1 MKKAVCLICVIAM
14 LFSMIPANTLAATVL
29 NEDVSIETPVNGSM
43 ETSVEASAVSSQLL
57 GAESKAELSEDCKE
71 GEFALKVTTKDEPG
85 NAYAAYTLVNSDT
98 FFISSFSSIDLWVKP
113 GIGANWVE
121 FYTNE
126 ALILGDENGDGRYE
140 VGTDLTIGIWNK
152 ITLNLLNTQTTVTE
166 GKDLAIHTDENSV
179 WLYDGVTSKGT
190 EASSIDLSAMV
201 NHDTQMNNNCLEYPK
216 TADGTAYV
224 TAPTVLV
231 SGDRVAYE
239 KTFTTQADFS
249 GGTPG
254 AGVTV
259 DADGKIT
266 FSYVD
271 ACSGGT
277 AISDSG
283 TASYLFDNNTNSNWI
298 SSAGIYTSGNAYVG
312 YDFGKDMTVSGFS
325 ISQCTNCGPT
335 VTSIKMQY
343 YDGNTWKTVGTYSLP
358 ASSAKQ
364 IVFTDLSATGQKWRL
379 LANANLLTSSGSWSV
394 YEVEFFGSVREYTSS
409 VIDISTAT
417 KVDYG
422 EIFWNGSD
430 DAKFSVETSLS
441 LNGGT
446 TWGNWQPLNANGTI
460 SGIDGMTNL
469 QSARLKFKV
478 SVKEAKVGAVPVL
491 NDLTIRLVRKS
502 SGISELPGKLS
513 AISISSQNKSIAGTK
528 LTAYDKVNYTFLNDM
543 ASYALSGDGKT
554 LYYIQSSRYT
564 DTNKKVY
571 KLDLRSGNNTLI
583 YTSTHAG
590 TFSELNVQTNYD
602 GTKAVIHMRCDSDRS
617 YAESIKYD
625 VNLTN
630 SVTTSGS
637 CSNYKMLNDG
647 SIAYHYSSNQLYYE
661 DNYGKTLSCYY
672 GGSSYNFAPY
682 IKNNQFYFY
691 GYDSDN
697 HIYGIN
703 CASIGTSALSYVTI
717 LSKSTEISGLQ
728 VSQDGNTLYYYFN
741 SNVYAYNLTTKTERK
756 LNVTASSIYSI
767 IEGDRLILR
776 DSSND
781 YFIYDPEMDTRISIR
796 PSDFSGMLAID
807 YSGNELFYIP
817 SDQTVPRMWYR
828 DGATDL
834 NRYLLSFDGK
844 NKWYSYKSGSW
855 VMVQADVK
863 PSEATLTQYGMTAEE
878 VNALTAADF
887 APLYEG
893 GKEIYTVDVAAYYA
907 SISPYITPS
916 VSSINVITDRQ
927 EYGSAGTSTANPIYA
942 AKSVAFAGSGWDKVN
957 RLYPIEITSR
967 EASFTYFIY
976 SNGKYQYYSGS
987 QWVVENGTEIADL
1000 IADTETNWIKLKQLG
1015 MTAAEVRAIPASA
1028 LTSQLAGSDFSVVY
1042 CMQVSDTSTAGYYSK
1057 ISADYSKNLIASTN
1071 LLTIHIV
1078 FIDGTDRAFS
1088 GFTDSQAEDFMD
1100 WLDSCKN
1107 GRGASFYRLTNDS
1120 GTTQYVSYSNVE
1132 YIYWSES

>member
-1 MKKAVCLICVIAM
+1 MKKVICIFCALTM
-14 LFSMIPANTLAATVL
+14 LFSLMPFDAIAATVL
-29 NEDVSIETPVNGSM
+29 NEDVSIEAPINGSM
-43 ETSVEASAVSSQLL
+43 ETQVAATAVASQLT
-57 GAESKAELSEDCKE
+57 GAGSKAELSEDCKE
-71 GEFALKVTTKDEPG
+71 GEFALKVTAKDEPV
-85 NAYAAYTLVNSDT
+85 NPYATYTLVSSDDFT
-98 FFISSFSSIDLWVKP
+98 ISSFSSVELWVKP
-113 GIGANWVE
+113 EIGASWIE
-121 FYTNE
+121 FYTND
-126 ALILGDENGDGRYE
+126 ALILGDKNGDGRYE
-140 VGTDLTIGIWNK
+140 VGTDFTSGTWNK
-152 ITLNLLNTQTTVTE
+152 LTLNLLNTQTVLTQ
-166 GKDLAIHTDENSV
+166 GNDLAVHTDENSV
-179 WLYDGVTSKGT
+179 WLYDGVISKGT
-190 EASSIDLSAMV
+190 EASSINLSAMA

-216 TADGTAYV
+216 TVDGTAYV
-224 TAPTVLV
+224 TTPTVLV

-266 FSYVD
+266 FSYAD

-277 AISDSG
+277 AISDGG
-283 TASYLFDNNTNSNWI
+283 TALYAFDDSTSSDWI
-298 SSAGIYTSGNAYVG
+298 SSKTGSNVSGNAYIG
-312 YDFGKDMTVSGFS
+312 YDFGKSVAVSGFS
-325 ISQCTNCGPT
+325 IIQEYPVS
-335 VTSIKMQY
+335 SLMLQY
-343 YDGNTWKTVGTYSLP
+343 YDGNSWKTSGTYSLP
-358 ASSAKQ
+358 VTYTKQVIYNNYMGVSAN
-364 IVFTDLSATGQKWRL
+364 KWRI
-379 LANANLLTSSGSWSV
+379 LANSNTQSNQWRV
-394 YEVEFFGSVREYTSS
+394 YEVEFFNYTRDYTSA
-409 VIDISTAT
+409 VIDISM
-417 KVDYG
+417 VDQINYG
-422 EIFWNGSD
+422 EISWNDS
-430 DAKFSVETSLS
+430 KNENFTIETAIS

-446 TWGNWQPLNANGTI
+446 TWGEWLLLNPNNRVQGL
-460 SGIDGMTNL
+460 DQMVDL
-469 QSARLKFKV
+469 QSARLKFRI
-478 SVKEAKVGAVPVL
+478 SVKATNEGVTPVL
-491 NDLTIRLVRKS
+491 NDLTIRLIRKPS
-502 SGISELPGKLS
+502 NLSNIAGKLN
-513 AISISSQNKSIAGTK
+513 AISINSQYKNIIGTNNF
-528 LTAYDKVNYTFLNDM
+528 LYDKVTYFSLYGIKT
-543 ASYALSGDGKT
+543 YALSGSGEI
-554 LYYIQSSRYT
+554 LYYI
-564 DTNKKVY
+564 DELDFY
-571 KLDLRSGNNTLI
+571 KIYKINLFSGEKTLI
-583 YTSTHAG
+583 YTPEEYDTMY
-590 TFSELNVQTNYD
+590 TFNVQTNYD
-602 GTKAVIHMRCDSDRS
+602 GSKALIYISS
-617 YAESIKYD
+617 YKYSYCRRLIKYD
-625 VNLTN
+625 ETLSNVITTIKSD
-630 SVTTSGS
+630 SV
-637 CSNYKMLNDG
+637 SNYIMFKDG
-647 SIAYHYSSNQLYYE
+647 SIAYFYNVSANNWSL
-661 DNYGKTLSCYY
+661 NYVNNEGKCLSA
-672 GGSSYNFAPY
+672 SFNKDSKIAPY
-682 IKNNQFYFY
+682 IKNNNFYFY
-691 GYDSDN
+691 GYDSN
-697 HIYGIN
+697 NQVYKIN